1 MAMLARGGVDKVRE
15 ILERAVRLPGP
26 QREKVLGQLVALSG
40 LRRLEEKV
48 TMELKS
54 MQYAKYVDDHVFLR
68 EIRATALAEGR
79 AEGEAKGKAEGEAK
93 GKAEIVLGLIGA
105 KFGPLPKWAR
115 ARVAKA
121 APAQLERWALML
133 LTAETL
139 DEVVG
144 KR

>member
-1 MAMLARGGVDKVRE
+1 MLA
-15 ILERAVRLPGP
+15 
-26 QREKVLGQLVALSG
+26 QLVELSG

-54 MQYAKYVDDHVFLR
+54 MRYAKYVDDHVFLR
-68 EIRATALAEGR
+68 EIRAKALAEGK

-93 GKAEIVLGLIGA
+93 GKAEGKAELVLSLIGA

-115 ARVAKA
+115 ARVDKA
-121 APAQLERWALML
+121 APAQLERWAML
-133 LTAETL
+133 VLTAETL

-144 KR
+144 RR